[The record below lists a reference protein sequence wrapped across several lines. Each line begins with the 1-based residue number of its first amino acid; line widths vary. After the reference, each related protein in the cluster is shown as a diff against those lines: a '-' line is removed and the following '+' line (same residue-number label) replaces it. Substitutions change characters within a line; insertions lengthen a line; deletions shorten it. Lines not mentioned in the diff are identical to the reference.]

1 MSAQVSANN
10 NREQVEQVEQI
21 KAADWTDMDLLTRD
35 LAGELLDGEIEAEEK
50 RVAAVTDDPGLTDE
64 QRESAI
70 MLRQRRIEAMRSVR
84 SDLAAAAD
92 APATTPH
99 PLT

>member
-1 MSAQVSANN
+1 MSAQASANN
-10 NREQVEQVEQI
+10 NREQVEQIEQI

-50 RVAAVTDDPGLTDE
+50 RIAAVTDDPGLTDK
-64 QRESAI
+64 QRESAM
-70 MLRQRRIEAMRSVR
+70 MLRQRRIEAMRAVR
-84 SDLAAAAD
+84 AGLAEAPD
-92 APATTPH
+92 APATTPY